1 MEYIRKFII
10 HLLGGFTLEENL
22 ENNKKS
28 AEMSIYIM
36 LGRLKL
42 FAELKND
49 RGELYH
55 HICSEFK
62 KLICV

>member
-1 MEYIRKFII
+1 
-10 HLLGGFTLEENL
+10 
-22 ENNKKS
+22 
-28 AEMSIYIM
+28 MSIYIM

-42 FAELKND
+42 FAEIKND

-62 KLICV
+62 KLICI

>member
-22 ENNKKS
+22 ENEKKS

-42 FAELKND
+42 FAEGKDD

-55 HICSEFK
+55 RICSELK
-62 KLICV
+62 KLI